1 MVCEWL
7 RKRDATM
14 AVAGFLQAGAKMPA
28 LNGKFSEGLSV
39 NFEGWGGTF
48 ENDWCVADF
57 CEDAAAPNRADLV
70 VACDGCGVITRSQT
84 GGLSPHPSYGWRL
97 RAGEE
102 RTRAPRAGLPVL
114 LSAHD
119 PEGASQKKAGRLW
132 PWSGRMPELRWSG
145 RMRELRYSPCASQNL
160 RSSRSCFLSGLARTS
175 WARGWMSS
183 RSRRSS
189 LAR

>member
-1 MVCEWL
+1 MVLPLNRMISPIYLDMVCEWL

-39 NFEGWGGTF
+39 NFEGWGAF
-48 ENDWCVADF
+48 ENDWRVADF
-57 CEDAAAPNRADLV
+57 CEDAAVPNRAALV
-70 VACDGCGVITRSQT
+70 VASDGCGVIMRSQT

-119 PEGASQKKAGRLW
+119 PEGVSPKRRDA
-132 PWSGRMPELRWSG
+132 SGRGQAGCLSCVIRPALPRTCGVRGVAFCRAWRGLRG
-145 RMRELRYSPCASQNL
+145 RGA
-160 RSSRSCFLSGLARTS
+160 G
-175 WARGWMSS
+175 
-183 RSRRSS
+183 
-189 LAR
+189 